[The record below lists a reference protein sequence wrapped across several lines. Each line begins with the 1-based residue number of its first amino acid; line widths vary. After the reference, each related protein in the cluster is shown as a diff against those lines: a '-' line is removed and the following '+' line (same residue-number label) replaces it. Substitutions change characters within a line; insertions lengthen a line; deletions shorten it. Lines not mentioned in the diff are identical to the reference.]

1 MKTTHILALTLVFA
15 LLAFGQAG
23 CKRGG
28 QQDTGTQGIV
38 LEQVSGAPPT
48 QVSKGQDFRF
58 MVTLENKGSY
68 DVKPGEAQVFLGGF
82 FPELFSTS
90 QADLVKLNTV
100 ELKKAIR
107 ASGVSGGRENI
118 VFASNARYVGQN
130 VNYDQ
135 KISYKSCYVYESDV
149 RADICFAF
157 ENSQVCSLSAGEK
170 DKEGKLAGA
179 TIGDAPL
186 QITSITEERSGQN
199 VQIKFVVENKGSGKI
214 YAPTANCATPEP
226 FLENAFLAQ
235 IETEEPLDCRP
246 TLSGE
251 KSGEGRV
258 ASTILC
264 KRNMQGAEEHESPIR
279 FRLRYKYVE
288 TSEAMLKVTE

>member
-1 MKTTHILALTLVFA
+1 MKTTHILALTLILA

-28 QQDTGTQGIV
+28 QQASGTEGLA
-38 LEQVSGAPPT
+38 LELVSGAPPS

-68 DVKPGEAQVFLGGF
+68 DVKAGEAQVFLGGF
-82 FPELFSTS
+82 FPELFSLS
-90 QADLVKLNTV
+90 QTELVKQNKA
-100 ELKKAIR
+100 ELKKALR
-107 ASGVSGGRENI
+107 ASGVAGGRENI
-118 VFASNARYVGQN
+118 IFTDNARYTGQN

-157 ENSQVCSLSAGEK
+157 EGSQVCSLSAGAK
-170 DKEGKLAGA
+170 DKEGKLKGA
-179 TIGDAPL
+179 TIGDGPL
-186 QITSITEERSGQN
+186 QITSLTEERSGQN
-199 VQIKFVVENKGSGKI
+199 VLNKFVVENKGRGKV

-226 FLENAFLAQ
+226 YLENAILAA
-235 IETEEPLDCRP
+235 IETEEPLDCKP

-258 ASTILC
+258 GSTILC
-264 KRNMQGAEEHESPIR
+264 KRNMQGASDHVSPIR

-288 TSEAMLKVTE
+288 TSEATLKVTE